1 MNMTLTILI
10 IESIVVLLGIS
21 GFLFF
26 LRLKKK
32 SKKLFELNQILKNIS
47 SQEGERKAHLVNYLQ
62 EGYALSSEKAEE
74 SAAYMVEAE
83 KQFIQQFIKEQ
94 IDEASVVDFHQNLC
108 ELLDQYLYFVPTST
122 VEENNPANVEQAE
135 ITTKAVLLEEK
146 NHDSD
151 EKKEEP
157 DWGEAFAESGEEVDE
172 QTKAVF
178 DSNNE
183 EKESDSTVAD
193 EEPDWGDAFAESG
206 DEVDE
211 QTKAGYEADSLE
223 TE

>member
-1 MNMTLTILI
+1 MNITLTILI

-32 SKKLFELNQILKNIS
+32 SKKLFELKQILENIS
-47 SQEGERKAHLVNYLQ
+47 SQEGERKAHLVNHLQ
-62 EGYALSSEKAEE
+62 EGYALSSEEAEE

-94 IDEASVVDFHQNLC
+94 IDEASVVNFHQNLY
-108 ELLDQYLYFVPTST
+108 ELLDQYLYFVPTSA
-122 VEENNPANVEQAE
+122 VVGNNPANVEQAE

-146 NHDSD
+146 NHDSN

-157 DWGEAFAESGEEVDE
+157 DWGEAFAESGDEVDE
-172 QTKAVF
+172 QTKAIF
-178 DSNNE
+178 DSNND
-183 EKESDSTVAD
+183 EKESDSTVTE

>member
-1 MNMTLTILI
+1 MNITLTILI
-10 IESIVVLLGIS
+10 IESIVVLLGMS

-32 SKKLFELNQILKNIS
+32 SKKLFELKQILENIS
-47 SQEGERKAHLVNYLQ
+47 SQEGERKAHLVNHLQ
-62 EGYALSSEKAEE
+62 EGYALSSEEAEE

-94 IDEASVVDFHQNLC
+94 IDEASVVNFHQNLY
-108 ELLDQYLYFVPTST
+108 ELLDQYLYFVPTSA
-122 VEENNPANVEQAE
+122 VVGNNPANVEQAE

-146 NHDSD
+146 NHDSN

-157 DWGEAFAESGEEVDE
+157 DWGEAFAESGDEVDE
-172 QTKAVF
+172 QTKAIF
-178 DSNNE
+178 DSNND
-183 EKESDSTVAD
+183 EKESDSTVTE

>member
-1 MNMTLTILI
+1 MNITLTILI

-32 SKKLFELNQILKNIS
+32 SKKLFELKQILENIS
-47 SQEGERKAHLVNYLQ
+47 SQEGERKAHLVNHLQ
-62 EGYALSSEKAEE
+62 EGYALSSEEAEE

-122 VEENNPANVEQAE
+122 VEENNSVNVEKAE

-157 DWGEAFAESGEEVDE
+157 DWGEAFAESGDEVDE
-172 QTKAVF
+172 QTKVVF

>member
-1 MNMTLTILI
+1 MNITLTILI

-32 SKKLFELNQILKNIS
+32 SKKLFELNQILENIS
-47 SQEGERKAHLVNYLQ
+47 SQEGERKAHLANHLQ
-62 EGYALSSEKAEE
+62 EGYALSSEAAAE
-74 SAAYMVEAE
+74 SAGYMVEAE
-83 KQFIQQFIKEQ
+83 KQFIQQFIKKQ
-94 IDEASVVDFHQNLC
+94 IEEASVVDFHQNLC
-108 ELLDQYLYFVPTST
+108 ELLDQYLYFIPTSAI
-122 VEENNPANVEQAE
+122 EENNPANVEQAE

-157 DWGEAFAESGEEVDE
+157 DWGEAFAESGDEVDE
-172 QTKAVF
+172 ETKAVF

-211 QTKAGYEADSLE
+211 
-223 TE
+223 